1 MEALHKHHM
10 EGEKMLHKILENI
23 GFVSALVGI
32 GGIAGAIEKGSNAVF
47 PVTLAIVG
55 GILLYISFNEGGEK
69 ARYESDSRYYGHD
82 ASYPSFLRR

>member
-1 MEALHKHHM
+1 MK
-10 EGEKMLHKILENI
+10 LHKILESI

-32 GGIAGAIEKGSNAVF
+32 GGIAGAIEKGSNAVL
-47 PVTLAIVG
+47 PIALAIVG
-55 GILLYISFNEGGEK
+55 GILLYTSFKEGGAK